1 MRGDTDPTGGG
12 WLGALIKLFPNSAWV
27 RWIVVVTG
35 VGGVVIVLSIA
46 LIALGE
52 LVARLSPQVE
62 RLLSAVHINPD
73 WSQGITFGA
82 VALVTVGV
90 VTWILTRKVSV
101 LTHNS
106 IVLGGRVEAVVSLID
121 MVKQMAD
128 QNAREIAQLGQQ
140 AAEIKK
146 SMGGTD
152 ESGTSHL
159 KNYGRKLE
167 LPKS

>member
-106 IVLGGRVEAVVSLID
+106 IVLAGRV
-121 MVKQMAD
+121 
-128 QNAREIAQLGQQ
+128 Q
-140 AAEIKK
+140 AAGSLLYMPKQK
-146 SMGGTD
+146 SPPNQQEVPHLSPHPAHITHTIVRTD
-152 ESGTSHL
+152 HTDL
-159 KNYGRKLE
+159 TPPN
-167 LPKS
+167 